1 MNLRLLIISALTL
14 TASVSNAQIITGL
27 TAAYSFDSGNATDDN
42 GSNDA
47 TVFGAIPSTDRFGNV
62 NHAYHFVDGDYMTL
76 PNATELKSPSMTV
89 SLWVKIEGNATSN
102 MSLNT
107 IYNVI
112 NSTTNAYF
120 ASFGMFYNT
129 GNSLYNSVVQDNGS
143 EQVVNTS
150 VDAGTGNWQHFV
162 LTSDF
167 DNVKMYLD
175 GILKSTVAKG
185 FVTDYS
191 ADLIYIG
198 SSGNSTYTGGLVG
211 SVDDLNV
218 FDRVLTDAEVLEMY
232 NAEDPM
238 TAGLN
243 KISNDFKPL
252 SVSPNPTSSE
262 LTISVKEATSISIV
276 NVVGEE
282 MLNKSILSSELINV
296 SLFEAGI
303 FFVKDLNTGNTVKFV
318 KK

>member
-1 MNLRLLIISALTL
+1 MKKSLLIFISIFIT
-14 TASVSNAQIITGL
+14 SISIAQVTNGL
-27 TAAYSFDSGNATDDN
+27 KATYTFDMGTATDDI

-47 TVFGAIPSTDRFGNV
+47 TVYGATLTTDRFGNT
-62 NHAYHFVDGDYMTL
+62 NHAYHFVDGNYMTL

-150 VDAGTGNWQHFV
+150 VDAGNANWQHIV
-162 LTSDF
+162 LSSDF
-167 DNVKMYLD
+167 DNVKMYID
-175 GILKSTVAKG
+175 GVLKSTVAKG

-198 SSGNSTYTGGLVG
+198 SSGNTTYTGGLVG

-243 KISNDFKPL
+243 KISNDFKAL
-252 SVSPNPTSSE
+252 SVSPNPTSSD
-262 LTISVKEATSISIV
+262 LTITVKEATSISIV

-282 MLNKSILSSELINV
+282 MLNKSIQSSELVNV
-296 SLFEAGI
+296 STFDAGI
-303 FFVKDLNTGNTVKFV
+303 YFVKDLNSGTTVKFV